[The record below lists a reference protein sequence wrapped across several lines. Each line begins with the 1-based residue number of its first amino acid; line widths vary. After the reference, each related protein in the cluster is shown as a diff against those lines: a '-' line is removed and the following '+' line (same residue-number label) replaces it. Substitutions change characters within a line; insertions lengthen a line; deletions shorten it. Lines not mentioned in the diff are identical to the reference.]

1 MKWIHTRLTASV
13 GGGHRVSE
21 RDHTDITASIIVC
34 THNRADMLD
43 GCLRSI
49 LSDTSTVSRELIVV
63 DNASSD
69 ATEEVMRELE
79 ETGSDLPVRY
89 VRENRVGKSHAL
101 NSGVASAKGSL
112 LLFTDDDVLVQPGWA
127 DALCAPFADPSVGA
141 VGGRILPEWPFEPP
155 EWMHGPHADHLTLSD
170 WGPEPRLHDPQK
182 GEFPCG
188 ANMSARAE
196 IVRRRRPPF
205 DPALGPTGRVRV
217 QYEEY
222 FLLRS
227 ISETSLIPYAPE
239 AVVHHRIL
247 PERVDRG
254 WMRRSYF
261 QAGFGHARL
270 ERMEGKPL
278 APLPRR
284 GVRATRALVQMR
296 AVRRRN
302 RRLRNLGPEDAWH
315 EFGAHAE
322 AGKQLERL
330 FGRFPTVADWLAGHL
345 V

>member
-1 MKWIHTRLTASV
+1 VSKPDHGIGPRPPGD
-13 GGGHRVSE
+13 GGLA
-21 RDHTDITASIIVC
+21 ASIIVC

-43 GCLRSI
+43 GCIRSI
-49 LSDTSTVSRELIVV
+49 LADTSATSRELIVV

-69 ATEEVMRELE
+69 RTQDIVQALVGTRA
-79 ETGSDLPVRY
+79 DLPVRY

-101 NSGVASAKGSL
+101 NTGVTSASGSL
-112 LLFTDDDVLVQPGWA
+112 LLFTDDDVLVEPGWA
-127 DALCAPFADPSVGA
+127 DALCALFADPSVGA
-141 VGGRILPEWPFEPP
+141 VGGRILPDWPFEPP
-155 EWMHGPHADHLTLSD
+155 QWMHGPHADHLTLSD
-170 WGPEPRLHDPQK
+170 WGSEPRLHDPEK
-182 GEFPCG
+182 SEFPCG
-188 ANMSARAE
+188 ANMAARTE
-196 IVRRRRPPF
+196 IVRRHDPPF
-205 DPALGPTGRVRV
+205 DPALGPTGKVRV

-247 PERVDRG
+247 PERIDRG

-270 ERMEGKPL
+270 ERMEGKPIPSL
-278 APLPRR
+278 ARR
-284 GVRATRALVQMR
+284 VVRATRAVRMMR
-296 AVRRRN
+296 TVRRRN
-302 RRLRNLGPEDAWH
+302 QRLAELGPEDAWN

-330 FGRFPTVADWLAGHL
+330 LGRSPRVADWLAAHL
-345 V
+345 A